1 MRNRITVVLIGILVT
16 LLTACGSSPSA
27 STSLTAQNVID
38 KFNAAGLDV
47 KDVQPG
53 NRDPDSPLPN
63 SYKENLTFSIP
74 EVAPQGGQVF
84 VCDTK
89 KNCDAL
95 YAYFD
100 ALKALAGPYLYQ
112 SPSGIVVVQLNSGLK
127 PETGAKFEEVIKS
140 LP

>member
-1 MRNRITVVLIGILVT
+1 MKNWIAYLLIGILLS
-16 LLTACGSSPSA
+16 LLTVACSSKP
-27 STSLTAQNVID
+27 LTAQDVID
-38 KFNAAGLDV
+38 KFNAAGLNV
-47 KDVQPG
+47 KDIQQEE
-53 NRDPDSPLPN
+53 RDPDSPLPN
-63 SYKENLTFSIP
+63 SYKERLSFSIP
-74 EVAPQGGQVF
+74 EVAPNGGQVF

-112 SPSGIVVVQLNSGLK
+112 SPNGTVVIQLNSGLM
-127 PETGAKFEEVIKS
+127 PDTAAKFEESMNS

>member
-1 MRNRITVVLIGILVT
+1 MKNWITFLMVGVLLATII
-16 LLTACGSSPSA
+16 TACSSTPI
-27 STSLTAQNVID
+27 TAQDVVD
-38 KFNAAGLDV
+38 KFNAAGLNVGDV
-47 KDVQPG
+47 HQEE
-53 NRDPDSPLPN
+53 RDPESPLPN
-63 SYKENLTFSIP
+63 SYTERLSFSIP
-74 EVAPQGGQVF
+74 EVAPKGGQVF

-112 SPSGIVVVQLNSGLK
+112 SPNGKVVVQLNSGLL
-127 PETGAKFEEVIKS
+127 PETGAKFEEVVKS